1 MNNKLNNMVNQ
12 FLANNNTE
20 NEEELNKKMQD
31 EISKLNFEKAKDIN
45 NDIVLLKSLSH
56 KQDIIN
62 NAIVNIPFLAWINLD
77 DENIKIYVIKGAKL
91 LKSEL
96 IKVEDFELDNLIYTI
111 KEQILRNEENI
122 AEEVVDKYYIDFA
135 NILYSYI
142 KSNKDINYK
151 YI

>member
-1 MNNKLNNMVNQ
+1 MIKEKGVIGSRRRGMKSMCGFMVYT
-12 FLANNNTE
+12 AN
-20 NEEELNKKMQD
+20 D
-31 EISKLNFEKAKDIN
+31 
-45 NDIVLLKSLSH
+45 
-56 KQDIIN
+56 
-62 NAIVNIPFLAWINLD
+62 
-77 DENIKIYVIKGAKL
+77 
-91 LKSEL
+91 

>member
-1 MNNKLNNMVNQ
+1 MNNKLRYP
-12 FLANNNTE
+12 
-20 NEEELNKKMQD
+20 
-31 EISKLNFEKAKDIN
+31 IR
-45 NDIVLLKSLSH
+45 
-56 KQDIIN
+56 
-62 NAIVNIPFLAWINLD
+62 LD
-77 DENIKIYVIKGAKL
+77 DEKI
-91 LKSEL
+91 
-96 IKVEDFELDNLIYTI
+96 IYTI